1 MQLPIIPT
9 SQAWSLVGC
18 CSFFKVDFLLLEEL
32 NQALL
37 FLFLACFSV
46 FPLITL
52 EQYYCLRRLPQ
63 KQLML
68 H

>member
-1 MQLPIIPT
+1 MQVPVIPT
-9 SQAWSLVGC
+9 SQAPSLVGC
-18 CSFFKVDFLLLEEL
+18 YSFFEVDFLLLEEL

-37 FLFLACFSV
+37 FLFLACFPV

-52 EQYYCLRRLPQ
+52 EQYYCLRWLPQ